1 LEIIR
6 KFFKIKPR
14 SAFRTG
20 WRVPIQTM
28 DIRNSPHER
37 ASKRGS
43 ILETNKRRVSRQI
56 HIGDVAVGGDAPVS
70 VQSMTNTDTR
80 DWRTTVDQIKRLQ
93 DAGCEIIRVAV
104 PDREAADSFAAIKKS
119 IRIPIIADIHFD
131 YRLAISAIVSGADAI
146 RINPGNIGGPEKVKK
161 VIEAAKD
168 RNVPVRIGVNS
179 GSVEKDL
186 LRKYGHPGPE
196 AMVES
201 ALRHI
206 RFFEDNDFELIKL
219 SLKSSDVIDTI
230 ASYRLL
236 AQKTDYTFHL
246 GVTEAGTVVSGA
258 IKSALGIGFLLLEGI
273 GDTLRV
279 SLTAAPEE
287 EMFVAYSILRALRL
301 RRRGVELISC
311 PTCGRT
317 EIDLIPL
324 VETAESLL
332 KKIRTPLKVAIM
344 GCVVN
349 GPGEA
354 READIGIAGGRE
366 SGILFKK
373 GERIEKV
380 PEAEL
385 LNRLISEIEAMTGE
399 KIT

>member
-1 LEIIR
+1 MFEI
-6 KFFKIKPR
+6 K
-14 SAFRTG
+14 
-20 WRVPIQTM
+20 
-28 DIRNSPHER
+28 
-37 ASKRGS
+37 
-43 ILETNKRRVSRQI
+43 KRRVSRQI
-56 HIGDVAVGGDAPVS
+56 RIGDVAVGGDAPVS

-80 DWRTTVDQIKRLQ
+80 DWHATVDQIERLQ

-104 PDREAADSFAAIKKS
+104 PDGEAVESFAVIKRS

-131 YRLAISAIVSGADAI
+131 YRLAISAIGAGADAI
-146 RINPGNIGGPEKVKK
+146 RINPGNIGAPEKVKK
-161 VIEAAKD
+161 VIAAAKERD
-168 RNVPVRIGVNS
+168 IPVRIGVNS

-186 LRKYGHPGPE
+186 VRKYGHPGPE

-206 RFFEDNDFELIKL
+206 RFFEDNDFGLIKI
-219 SLKSSDVIDTI
+219 SLKSSDVINTI

-236 AQKTDYTFHL
+236 AEKTDYPFHL
-246 GVTEAGTVVSGA
+246 GVTEAGTVVGGA
-258 IKSALGIGFLLLEGI
+258 IKSALGIGPLLLEGI

-301 RRRGVELISC
+301 RERGVELVSC

-324 VETAESLL
+324 VEKAEMLL
-332 KKIRTPLKVAIM
+332 KKVRSPLKVAIM

-373 GERIEKV
+373 GERVEKV

-385 LNRLISEIEAMTGE
+385 LNRLMKEIEAMTGE
-399 KIT
+399 KIL

>member
-1 LEIIR
+1 
-6 KFFKIKPR
+6 
-14 SAFRTG
+14 
-20 WRVPIQTM
+20 M
-28 DIRNSPHER
+28 DTI
-37 ASKRGS
+37 
-43 ILETNKRRVSRQI
+43 KRRVSRQI
-56 HIGDVAVGGDAPVS
+56 HIGNVAVGGDAPVS

-80 DWRTTVDQIKRLQ
+80 DWRATVDQIKRLE
-93 DAGCEIIRVAV
+93 DAGCEIVRVAV
-104 PDREAADSFAAIKKS
+104 PDQEAADQFATIKKS

-131 YRLAISAIVSGADAI
+131 FRLAISAIGSGADAI

-161 VIEAAKD
+161 VIEAA
-168 RNVPVRIGVNS
+168 RERSVPVRIGVNS

-186 LRKYGHPGPE
+186 LKKYGHPGPE

-206 RFFEDNDFELIKL
+206 RFFEDNDFGLLKI

-230 ASYRLL
+230 SSYRLL
-236 AQKTDYTFHL
+236 AQKTDYPFHL

-258 IKSALGIGFLLLEGI
+258 IKSALGIGFLLFEGI

-279 SLTAAPEE
+279 SLTADPEN
-287 EMFVAYSILRALRL
+287 EMFVAWSILRALRL
-301 RRRGVELISC
+301 RQRGVELVSC

-324 VETAESLL
+324 VEKAEELL
-332 KKIRTPLKVAIM
+332 KKVRTPIKVAIM

-354 READIGIAGGRE
+354 READVGIAGGRGT
-366 SGILFKK
+366 GILFKK
-373 GERIEKV
+373 GERVDKV
-380 PEAEL
+380 PEKEL
-385 LNRLISEIEAMTGE
+385 LDRLISEVEKMTGE
-399 KIT
+399 KATGEKMTGEKMTGEKTAGEKTAGEKTTLP